1 MYGLEGLLA
10 GRTLGGRYL
19 IEEVVGRGGMGA
31 VYRARDERLARQVAV
46 KVIGVVLA
54 DEEMNQRLRARFHR
68 EARVAA
74 TLHHPNVVQIYDFGA
89 DDALGLDY
97 LVMEL
102 LRGEDLATRLSR
114 KGPPA
119 VGTALEILQQAARGL
134 AAGHRAGL
142 VHRDVKPGNLFLEPG
157 DRHGEVQVKVLDFGI
172 ADVVSAAD
180 DRTVTHLTVVGRSP
194 FSPAFASPEQLRGEE
209 RPGPASDVFS
219 LGAVGFQLLTG
230 RRAFQSSD
238 WRQLLVELSASLA
251 AELPNVKGLEPAA
264 RAVLLRALAPEPRDR
279 FPDAGAFAQ
288 ALEPLLSERPRAGE
302 EPARVAPAQPAP
314 RRLDPTRGATEL
326 MTNGA
331 TALSSAPFRP
341 AAPDPKLREEVEA
354 LLRQRQRPALA
365 PLPEPRRP
373 GRFRRAVRAV
383 TSFLVTTVSVA
394 LFAGAWYLALTGARV
409 GDLRQI
415 FAGAAASVVLT
426 PLAVHRL
433 SGRRGS
439 YRFALLGSILGSAA
453 VVYLLAPS
461 HRIPSTLAVLLLA
474 QLAISFVAV
483 RLTGRGGGEE

>member
-54 DEEMNQRLRARFHR
+54 DPETNEQLRARFHR

-74 TLHHPNVVQIYDFGA
+74 TLHHPNVVQVYDFGA
-89 DDALGLDY
+89 DDAVGLDY

-102 LRGEDLATRLSR
+102 LRGEDLAARLSR

-119 VGTALEILQQAARGL
+119 VGTALEILHQAARGL

-157 DRHGEVQVKVLDFGI
+157 DRPGEVQVKVLDFGI
-172 ADVVSAAD
+172 ADVSAAD

-209 RPGPASDVFS
+209 RLRPASDVFS
-219 LGAVGFQLLTG
+219 LAAVGFQLLTG

-238 WRQLLVELSASLA
+238 WRQMLVELSGSL
-251 AELPNVKGLEPAA
+251 AELPRVRGLAPGA
-264 RAVLLRALAPEPRDR
+264 RAVLQRALSPDPGDR
-279 FPDAGAFAQ
+279 FPHAGAFAE
-288 ALEPLLSERPRAGE
+288 ALEPFIAERPYDDAEATQAATPPPAARRS
-302 EPARVAPAQPAP
+302 EPA
-314 RRLDPTRGATEL
+314 DGATEL
-326 MTNGA
+326 LMNG
-331 TALSSAPFRP
+331 TRSAG
-341 AAPDPKLREEVEA
+341 PDPRLREEVEA
-354 LLRQRQRPALA
+354 LLRQRPRSEIE
-365 PLPEPRRP
+365 PLPAPRRP
-373 GRFRRAVRAV
+373 GRLRRAVRAV
-383 TSFLVTTVSVA
+383 TSFLLTTASLA
-394 LFAGAWYLALTGARV
+394 LFAGAWYLALVGARE
-409 GDLRQI
+409 GDLREV
-415 FAGAAASVVLT
+415 FAGAAASVLLT

-433 SGRRGS
+433 TGCRGS
-439 YRFALLGSILGSAA
+439 YSFALLGSILASGAT
-453 VVYLLAPS
+453 VYLVGPD
-461 HRIPSTLAVLLLA
+461 HRIASTLAALLA
-474 QLAISFVAV
+474 VQLLVSFVAV
-483 RLTGRGGGEE
+483 RLTAMAEEG